1 VKGIDGVDEFGEDE
15 VIVEFFGQLWA
26 IDSPLPP
33 PSRNPSLIAS
43 IAKPNSS
50 GHLFWVQND
59 LFDSR
64 VFTAW
69 DCFPVRRGD
78 RLDKSP
84 MSFSFAK
91 DVWSA
96 EQGK

>member
-1 VKGIDGVDEFGEDE
+1 MKGIDRAEESGEDE

-26 IDSPLPP
+26 IDSPPP
-33 PSRNPSLIAS
+33 PPPRNPRHKSN
-43 IAKPNSS
+43 IAKSNSS
-50 GHLFWVQND
+50 GHLFWVRKD

-64 VFTAW
+64 VFTAR
-69 DCFPVRRGD
+69 DCFPVYRGD

-84 MSFSFAK
+84 VSFSFAK